1 LGVVLKTIGF
11 EENISFEKTPLR
23 PRSMKKSKK
32 SYGSFEKDDSYGDEL
47 TLGEHIYHGFVK
59 IKYYV
64 MADESNPAKPGK

>member
-1 LGVVLKTIGF
+1 
-11 EENISFEKTPLR
+11 
-23 PRSMKKSKK
+23 MKKSKK